1 MSTSSRRSNRNV
13 PPPATPWWQTPT
25 AVIAVL
31 SLLVAFASLGVT
43 TWNAWDAHRPGK
55 VEASFEA
62 VGVQGGP
69 AFANVYIIP
78 VTLFNTGAQPTMI
91 RDVVLKASDCVI
103 PAVALQP
110 VAILKPDELAHLGNP
125 HVDYVSQNSFSAF
138 ALPGGS
144 SDQKIIMFQ
153 TFDGKPLPMP
163 WKDQEVAFLLTLRT
177 DSGPVKVEAQTLF
190 PRHVSTSGVSFV
202 PTTDRLLF
210 NIGVQRNL
218 FSQGVVTAATPKCS
232 I

>member
-1 MSTSSRRSNRNV
+1 M
-13 PPPATPWWQTPT
+13 
-25 AVIAVL
+25 
-31 SLLVAFASLGVT
+31 LVAFASLGVT

-110 VAILKPDELAHLGNP
+110 VAIGRDFPWLGPANAL
-125 HVDYVSQNSFSAF
+125 QAF
-138 ALPGGS
+138 A
-144 SDQKIIMFQ
+144 
-153 TFDGKPLPMP
+153 
-163 WKDQEVAFLLTLRT
+163 QEVQFRGLLLGAEATQI
-177 DSGPVKVEAQTLF
+177 DVAPV
-190 PRHVSTSGVSFV
+190 
-202 PTTDRLLF
+202 
-210 NIGVQRNL
+210 
-218 FSQGVVTAATPKCS
+218 
-232 I
+232 